1 MPETVRLTLPAMGES
16 VTEGTVVNWVKHAG
30 DPVSEGET
38 LVEVTTDK
46 VDIEVPAPASGTL
59 VEVTAAEGDTVPV
72 GGTLGL
78 IAPGRRA
85 DILVLDSDPSINVW
99 NTRRISTLIVDGNI
113 LDREALLKM
122 KK

>member
-16 VTEGTVVNWVKHAG
+16 VTEGTVVNWLKHAG

-78 IAPGRRA
+78 IAPG
-85 DILVLDSDPSINVW
+85 SI
-99 NTRRISTLIVDGNI
+99 TAG
-113 LDREALLKM
+113 DRPAAHAASATPAAAGEDLT
-122 KK
+122 